1 MNGSI
6 LEVIVVGAG
15 HAGLITSYYLKHLA
29 LEHMIFERGRIGE
42 TWRSQRWDNFRMITP
57 DRLNVLQGSTA
68 KIKNPD
74 GYSGAQTLVNA
85 MKDYVSAYQL
95 PVTENST
102 VISIDKAPGSP
113 VFTVKVS
120 HDNDMVRSY
129 DCWQVI
135 VASGAM
141 SQKVIPAMS
150 ENIDHS
156 IKQLHSIEYKNASLL
171 PEGGVLVVG
180 GGQSGCDI
188 AYDVAKSGRQVFLS
202 SNGSPT
208 LSRSYRGKDILDW
221 LILSKQMESGSDR
234 AGPTSQGP
242 IISTDADIPFFDLK
256 FLEAQGIKLLGSLDK
271 VDGTILFFRDGI
283 GKIVQAAREYDNV
296 QRKAIDDYIS
306 ASQVETGD
314 NLAEKNVSLSSAEF
328 SSQKKLDLKT
338 SNISTIVWATGYTGN
353 FDFIKL
359 PVFNRHGLVEHH
371 EGVTAV
377 DGLYFV
383 GFPWQRAQ
391 KSGFIFGVK
400 EYASFVANKAY
411 SALR

>member
-68 KIKNPD
+68 KIKTPERF
-74 GYSGAQTLVNA
+74 SGAESFVSA
-85 MKDYVSAYQL
+85 MKDYVSLFQL
-95 PVTENST
+95 PVTENAN

-113 VFTVKVS
+113 VFTVKIS
-120 HDNDMVRSY
+120 HDNDIVRSY

-141 SQKVIPAMS
+141 NQKVVPKWS
-150 ENIDHS
+150 EKIDPS
-156 IKQLHSIEYKNASLL
+156 IKQIHSSEYKRADDL
-171 PEGGVLVVG
+171 PEGAVLVVG
-180 GGQSGCDI
+180 GGQSGCEI
-188 AYDVAKSGRQVFLS
+188 AYDLTLSGRRVFLS
-202 SNGSPT
+202 SGDT
-208 LSRSYRGKDILDW
+208 RALSRSYRGKDIIDW
-221 LILSKQMESGSDR
+221 LILSKQMDARVEGTGAIPEEPVISSDVE
-234 AGPTSQGP
+234 
-242 IISTDADIPFFDLK
+242 IPFFDLK
-256 FLEAQGIKLLGSLDK
+256 FLDAQGITLLGPFND
-271 VDGTILFFRDGI
+271 VRGTVLYFGDEIR
-283 GKIVQAAREYDNV
+283 KTAQAAREFDNA
-296 QRKAIDDYIS
+296 QRLAIDNYIDDM
-306 ASQVETGD
+306 QIETGE
-314 NLAEKNVSLSSAEF
+314 NFPAERAGITSDEF
-328 SSQKKLDLKT
+328 DVIKKLDPRA
-338 SNISTIVWATGYTGN
+338 SNITGIVWATGYTGN

-359 PVFNRHGLVEHH
+359 PVFDKYGMVEHR

-383 GFPWQRAQ
+383 GFPWQKTR

-400 EYASFVANKAY
+400 ECASFIANKAY